1 MYGVAGMDIYSY
13 AAMKMTQLYKT
24 SGGIQNTLQEY
35 INNAW
40 TPQNKSTTYTRLTIV
55 DRNHNKRASDAYVK
69 NGDFLKLANIQIGYT
84 FPKSVL
90 TLLKMESARIFAS
103 VENLLC
109 ISEYNKYGDPEV
121 GNVDTPT
128 KKNSVLRTGFDSG
141 RYPYPRT
148 FNFGLSV
155 QF

>member
-1 MYGVAGMDIYSY
+1 
-13 AAMKMTQLYKT
+13 MTQLYKT
-24 SGGIQNTLQEY
+24 AGGIQNTLKEY
-35 INNAW
+35 VENAW
-40 TPQNKSTTYTRLTIV
+40 TPQNNSTTYTRLTIV

-69 NGDFLKLANIQIGYT
+69 NGDFLKIANIQIGYT

-90 TLLKMESARIFAS
+90 APLKMESARIFTS

-109 ISEYNKYGDPEV
+109 ISGYNKYGDPEV
-121 GNVDTPT
+121 GNTGD
-128 KKNSVLRTGFDSG
+128 NSVLRTGFDAG

-148 FNFGLSV
+148 FTFGLSV